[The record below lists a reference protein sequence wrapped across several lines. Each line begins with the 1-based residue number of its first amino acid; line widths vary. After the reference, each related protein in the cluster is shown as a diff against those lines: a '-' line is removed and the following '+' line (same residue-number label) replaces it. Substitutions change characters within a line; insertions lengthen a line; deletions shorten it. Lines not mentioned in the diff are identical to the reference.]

1 MLLKVCVRIRTRAF
15 EVESAYESIPN
26 AFLPLSF
33 LNGEDSDG
41 SGNKRV
47 GILRRDHYQHPA
59 RSMNH
64 SAAS

>member
-1 MLLKVCVRIRTRAF
+1 MLLKVCVRIGTRVF
-15 EVESAYESIPN
+15 EVESVYESIPN
-26 AFLPLSF
+26 AFMPLSF

-47 GILRRDHYQHPA
+47 GILHQDHYQHPA

-64 SAAS
+64 